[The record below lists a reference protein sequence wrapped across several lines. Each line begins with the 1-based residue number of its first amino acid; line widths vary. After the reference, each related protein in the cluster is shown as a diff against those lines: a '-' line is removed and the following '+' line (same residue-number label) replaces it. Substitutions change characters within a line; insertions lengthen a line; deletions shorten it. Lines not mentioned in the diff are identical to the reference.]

1 MDRMSTHSTVLYL
14 EPVLKYHAFALQMQ
28 AFPPTGYQVIVSR
41 VQLQNKIYDAA
52 SDWEPSRHVLQ
63 STDIVI
69 PTGLLKALVNRR
81 VRPPAG
87 AVASYSTDQLVFR
100 KEPWVIEVEFASLLL
115 GAHAKHL
122 KRYRRIL
129 ERTLSSEYCR
139 AIRCWSEVGRQSL
152 LQDLDARTFAHKV
165 QLIHYAVPPRRFT
178 KTYDDSKVK
187 LLFVGS
193 GTSRGGFEY
202 RGGRETL
209 EAFVQLRQRY
219 PSLELVVRSD
229 IPPEA
234 RHRYEGVPG
243 LRIIEHILPRDELDS
258 EFRTADIFVIPSHNT
273 SPMIMLDAMSYE
285 LPMVTMDS
293 WANPEYAEDG
303 KTGFVAR
310 RSSRLSRYYR
320 RTRQPGFAGALFLRA
335 IRDPDPDVVADLVQK
350 IGILVERREL
360 RREMGRAARREIE
373 EGRFSLARMNDKLGR
388 WFDLIVD
395 DGARA

>member
-1 MDRMSTHSTVLYL
+1 MSTCSTVVYL
-14 EPVLKYHAFALQMQ
+14 EPVLKYHAFALQML
-28 AFPPTGYQVIVSR
+28 AFPPNGYEVVIPSA
-41 VQLQNKIYDAA
+41 QLQNKVYDAA
-52 SDWEPSRHVLQ
+52 SDWDLSRHALQ
-63 STDIVI
+63 STDMVM
-69 PTGLLKALVNRR
+69 PTGLLKAWINRW

-87 AVASYSTDQLVFR
+87 AVATYSTDQLVFR
-100 KEPWVIEVEFASLLL
+100 REPWIIEVEFASLLL

-122 KRYRRIL
+122 KHRRIL
-129 ERTLSSEYCR
+129 ERALSSPYCR

-152 LQDLDARTFAHKV
+152 LQDLDARGFAHKI
-165 QLIHYAVPPRRFT
+165 QFIHYAVPPQPFT
-178 KTYDDSKVK
+178 KTFDDRKVK

-209 EAFVQLRQRY
+209 EAFVQLRQRF

-229 IPPEA
+229 IPPEV
-234 RHRYEGVPG
+234 RRRYAGVPG
-243 LRIIEHILPRDELDS
+243 LRIIEHMLPRDELDW
-258 EFRTADIFVIPSHNT
+258 EFRIADIFVIPSHNT

-293 WANPEYAEDG
+293 WANSEYVEDG

-320 RTRQPGFAGALFLRA
+320 RTRQPAFAGAFFLRA
-335 IRDPDPDVVADLVQK
+335 IRHPDPEVVADLVNK
-350 IGILVERREL
+350 IGILIERREL

-373 EGRFSLARMNDKLGR
+373 EGKFSLTRMNDKLGR

-395 DGARA
+395 GGARS